1 MASLTERK
9 NVFVMADEAHR
20 TQYGFNA
27 NYDDRGEGIK
37 YGYAKY
43 LRDALPN
50 ATFVGFTGTPVAST
64 DKNTQMVC
72 GNYIDVYD
80 MTQAVADGST
90 VKIYYESRVIP
101 LNLPQNLD
109 LDEAYNDITEDQKG
123 HELKP

>member
-1 MASLTERK
+1 
-9 NVFVMADEAHR
+9 
-20 TQYGFNA
+20 
-27 NYDDRGEGIK
+27 
-37 YGYAKY
+37 Y

-64 DKNTQMVC
+64 DKNTQMVF

-109 LDEAYNDITEDQKG
+109 LDEAYNDITEDQEEDVKQR
-123 HELKP
+123 LKSKWS